1 MPATYQQL
9 LFNTQ
14 TVPLTLVYTT
24 SGAGSV
30 TTPTGFTSVTVESIG
45 GGGNGFGSNTANN
58 RASGGGGQYA
68 ISDPNIAVTGGT
80 TIVYY
85 SVGSAATDSWVNVG
99 TNSAPSAKTSGCLS
113 KAGTSASS
121 GSAGSGSQA
130 GSIGAT
136 TRNGGNGATG
146 TNSAGGGGAGASSAG
161 SGSTAGG
168 DTTLLSPAQLMGGGT
183 GGAYNSGT
191 GTAPGGGGGAASTN
205 GTVLA
210 GAVGRVRVTFYP

>member
-1 MPATYQQL
+1 MTATYQQL

-30 TTPTGFTSVTVESIG
+30 TAPKEFSSVTVESIG
-45 GGGNGFGSNTANN
+45 GGGNGFGNNGTNN

-68 ISDPNIAVTGGT
+68 ISNANISVTGGT

-85 SVGSAATDSWVNVG
+85 SVGAAVTDSWVNVG
-99 TNSAPSAKTSGCLS
+99 TNSAPASATVGCLS
-113 KAGTSASS
+113 KSGTSGSS
-121 GSAGSGSQA
+121 GTAGVGNQA

-146 TNSAGGGGAGASSAG
+146 NNSAGGGGAGATTAG
-161 SGSTAGG
+161 SGSTAGT

-183 GGAYNSGT
+183 GGTYNSGT
-191 GTAPGGGGGAASTN
+191 GTAPGGGGGGASATGTN
-205 GTVLA
+205 LA
-210 GAVGRVRVTFYP
+210 GAIGRVRVTFYP